1 MKFSKNDLRQIDAK
15 YVAALTLAQS
25 HKLNLDLLEQVKELM
40 DRVHQNSSNSSR
52 PPSQDPPW
60 AAKEN
65 SEIDTELDAT
75 DLDAHPN
82 EPDENNSDDNSNQKD
97 AKPQKKPGKQP
108 GAPGHGRTV
117 KLPITDTKD
126 HAPCECIICGAK
138 FDDNSPR
145 TAINGH
151 YVLDVEMLSEN
162 LGLSLSHIK
171 HTYYE
176 ITCGCGH
183 TTQALPQSADKENG
197 WSVKITEWHLCGPML
212 VALIVCL
219 SKRYHLS
226 RRKIQEFLEDW
237 LGIHLSKGV
246 INKSIHEA
254 GRAVAPL
261 EETLIDEIE
270 NAALLHIDETGWKQ
284 FSNKLWLWVFAT
296 TTVCLFLVGPRT
308 KAMVKK
314 ILDNYTGTV
323 MSDGYNAY
331 RHFKDRLRCWA
342 HLERKLK
349 GLADSTST
357 TAKTFGEHG
366 LDIFEKLKDAIKSAR
381 DGPEIDIS
389 KQYSDLLSQFN
400 VVCTEYALCSHSKT
414 SALAKEF
421 LNDWDAIWRIL
432 SNIALPMTNN
442 EAERL
447 LRHWVIGRQI
457 SFGTR
462 NNEGSRAF
470 ALLASVIETCRLR
483 EVSPWPYLADVI
495 AARRK
500 NQPVPPL
507 PQPSM
512 K

>member
-1 MKFSKNDLRQIDAK
+1 MDAAGLND
-15 YVAALTLAQS
+15 
-25 HKLNLDLLEQVKELM
+25 
-40 DRVHQNSSNSSR
+40 
-52 PPSQDPPW
+52 
-60 AAKEN
+60 
-65 SEIDTELDAT
+65 
-75 DLDAHPN
+75 HPN
-82 EPDENNSDDNSNQKD
+82 DSNQKKT
-97 AKPQKKPGKQP
+97 KPRNKPGKQP
-108 GAPGHGRTV
+108 GAPGHGRTIEI
-117 KLPITDTKD
+117 PITGTQD
-126 HAPCECIICGAK
+126 HIPSECAVCGAK

-145 TAINGH
+145 VAINGH
-151 YVLDVEMLSEN
+151 YTLDIEMLSEM

-176 ITCGCGH
+176 IPCRCGH
-183 TTQALPQSADKENG
+183 TTQALPGAADEEEG

-226 RRKIQEFLEDW
+226 RNKIQEFLKDW

-261 EETLIDEIE
+261 EEKLINEIE
-270 NAALLHIDETGWKQ
+270 NAALLHIDETVWKEL
-284 FSNKLWLWVFAT
+284 SSKLWLWVFTT
-296 TTVCLFLVGPRT
+296 TTVCLFLIGPRT
-308 KAMVKK
+308 KAVVKK
-314 ILDNYTGTV
+314 ILDTFTGTV

-342 HLERKLK
+342 HLERKLR
-349 GLADSTST
+349 GLADSTNKT
-357 TAKTFGEHG
+357 GKTFGEYG
-366 LDIFEKLKDAIKSAR
+366 LDIFEKLKDAVKAAR
-381 DGPEIDIS
+381 DGPEMDIS
-389 KQYSDLLSQFN
+389 KKYANLLSQFN
-400 VVCTEYALCSHSKT
+400 AVCAEYALCSHDKT

-432 SNIALPMTNN
+432 SNVAFPMTNN

-447 LRHWVIGRQI
+447 LRHWVIDRQI

-483 EVSPWPYLADVI
+483 EVSPWPYIADVI

-507 PQPSM
+507 PQPAAT
-512 K
+512 